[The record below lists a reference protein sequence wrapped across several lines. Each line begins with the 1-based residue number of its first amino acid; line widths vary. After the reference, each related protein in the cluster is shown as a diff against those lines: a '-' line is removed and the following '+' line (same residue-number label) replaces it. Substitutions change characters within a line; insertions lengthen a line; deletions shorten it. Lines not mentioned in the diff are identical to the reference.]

1 MKAKN
6 DFNATY
12 RVALGTVPPFEVGDI
27 VSLIDLSISDKEFK
41 DAEGNPVQYGKLLLH
56 FANGATLSGSAFRG
70 VHKTG
75 TRKSD
80 TVVIRSFMA
89 TAMARA
95 KAVATAKYPRPD
107 KGKEDNNAKEYNTL
121 ALLSLL
127 RELTQNPDLTENSEV
142 EKIELQV
149 TGVFNCIGQVDDN
162 SYEYTAYQL
171 DLPEPAK

>member
-6 DFNATY
+6 DLNATY

-27 VSLIDLSISDKEFK
+27 VSLIDLSISDREFK

-75 TRKSD
+75 TRKNDS
-80 TVVIRSFMA
+80 VVIRSFLA
-89 TAMARA
+89 TAMAKA

-107 KGKEDNNAKEYNTL
+107 KGKEDVQAKEFNTL
-121 ALLSLL
+121 AILTLLK
-127 RELTQNPDLTENSEV
+127 ELTQNPDLTENTE
-142 EKIELQV
+142 IEEIKLQV
-149 TGVFNCIGQVDDN
+149 TAVFNCIGQTGDN

-171 DLPEPAK
+171 DLPE